1 MSPLETAIARR
12 LTELKRTARMWGSP
26 EELECVA
33 IHFTHVLLRT
43 RSPEWSFEK
52 TFEHWKSLGGPF
64 ADDAEEHANMRA
76 KLWGEQEL
84 KARTQVVEGFLV
96 VWTGL
101 DRHRDRVQATG
112 LRPAPWQSDIDRLLR
127 QARIELCLLQRC
139 FACPQRLFDRLFDF
153 IKLLAALGPLRTGEL
168 TQRFHR
174 RSDRTVFAKIARF
187 AVG

>member
-1 MSPLETAIARR
+1 MGRVRIDSIGLARCDHFDRRLVHPGIANLHRAGVRAQQQAVAVRILTLDIKGVVHGARR
-12 LTELKRTARMWGSP
+12 M
-26 EELECVA
+26 
-33 IHFTHVLLRT
+33 ILR
-43 RSPEWSFEK
+43 RVQCGEVEK
-52 TFEHWKSLGGPF
+52 ILFNFRAVGDVKT
-64 ADDAEEHANMRA
+64 DRA
-76 KLWGEQEL
+76 KD
-84 KARTQVVEGFLV
+84 RFDP
-96 VWTGL
+96 L

-127 QARIELCLLQRC
+127 QARVELCLLQRC